1 MKNKDHTNNIWDRL
15 KSKPDGFLAP
25 GGYLENLEERILA
38 GTQEQLTAFGE
49 QPAKIDRTSVV
60 YRGKEKAGEASDQG
74 FRVPAGYF
82 DGLEKRLIDK
92 LASER
97 RDKTWWDRNWVFTL
111 SIAASLLLLLGIR
124 LYSPHG
130 ASSNLNTLST
140 SEIDTWVDNGLVSFS
155 SYDIAEAFNDVE
167 LYPDLGSEQ
176 EVLDYLGEV
185 DVENLMTEN

>member
-38 GTQEQLTAFGE
+38 GTQQRETGFSE

-60 YRGKEKAGEASDQG
+60 YRGKEKANEASEQC
-74 FRVPAGYF
+74 FQVPAGYF
-82 DGLEKRLIDK
+82 DGLEKRLIDMV
-92 LASER
+92 ASER
-97 RDKTWWDRNWVFTL
+97 PDKTWWDRNWIFTL
-111 SIAASLLLLLGIR
+111 SMAASLLLLIGIR
-124 LYSPHG
+124 LYSPYG
-130 ASSNLNTLST
+130 ASGELNTLST